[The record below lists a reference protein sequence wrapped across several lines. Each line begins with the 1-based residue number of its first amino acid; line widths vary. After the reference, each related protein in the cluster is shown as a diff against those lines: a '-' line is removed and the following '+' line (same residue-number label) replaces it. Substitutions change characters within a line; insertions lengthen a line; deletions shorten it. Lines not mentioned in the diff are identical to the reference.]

1 MKYLFKNTKIVSTFG
16 PAITKAFNTEADRTN
31 PALASSLAEVLG
43 TINELIYSGINCVRF
58 NFSHGSTEEQLIR
71 SRLIGMAQE
80 KIIAAQSGNKYKFL
94 RPVVFMADTKGPE
107 IRVYK
112 MESSDGVVYEIGDEI
127 NIYCIEKVVGSK
139 EGFSVLD
146 STGRYNMANDCV
158 VGNTVLVEDGKLSLE
173 ILEVNKDK
181 GIVKVKVKNRH
192 ILKSNKRI
200 NLPGADYSMD
210 FLSEK
215 DISDVKFAVDNGFEY
230 IALSFV
236 NTRQNIQDVKK
247 LILSYSKE
255 KAVTSNLRV
264 ISKIETLK
272 SCENIDEIIDE
283 SDAIM
288 VARGDL
294 GLEIP
299 YYEVPYWTEEII
311 KRCRLKNKPVIV
323 ATQMLDSL
331 EKSVVPTRA
340 EVSDVYRAA
349 ELGTDCTMLSG
360 ETAQGLFPVIAVKTM
375 CEIDYESEKYFDN
388 KKALAQFKENNL
400 LKFSPS
406 TKKLCEDLM
415 KILDTNDD
423 IGVILTMSDNVT
435 EELMEAISAM
445 RLALP
450 LFNFINIEKLEPAC
464 AIAAFSCPIYRSTRL
479 HLSTALHRS
488 INPVFTVGL
497 ASSADLP
504 VAFKEF
510 HKFFSKGDIFA
521 KKVVYLDGGT
531 WRL

>member
-16 PAITKAFNTEADRTN
+16 PAITKGFNTEADRTN
-31 PALASSLAEVLG
+31 PALADSLSEVLA

-71 SRLIGMAQE
+71 SKLIGMAQE
-80 KIIAAQSGNKYKFL
+80 KIIAAQTGNKYRFV
-94 RPVVFMADTKGPE
+94 RPIVFMADTKGPE

-112 MESSDGVVYEIGDEI
+112 MEASEGVVYEIGDEI
-127 NIYCIEKVVGSK
+127 NIYCIEKVVGNK
-139 EGFSVLD
+139 DGFSVLD

-158 VGNTVLVEDGKLSLE
+158 VGNTILVEDGKLSLE

-181 GIVKVKVKNRH
+181 GLVKVRVKNRH
-192 ILKSNKRI
+192 ILKANKRI

-215 DISDVKFAVDNGFEY
+215 DISDIKFAVDNGFEY

-236 NTRQNIQDVKK
+236 NSKENIQDVKK

-288 VARGDL
+288 IARGDL

-299 YYEVPYWTEEII
+299 YYQVPYWTKEII

-331 EKSVVPTRA
+331 EKNVVPTRA

-349 ELGTDCTMLSG
+349 ELGSDCTMLSG

-375 CEIDYESEKYFDN
+375 CEIVYESEGRFDN
-388 KKALAQFKENNL
+388 ERALAQFKENSL
-400 LKFSPS
+400 LKFSPN

-415 KILDTNDD
+415 KMLATNDD
-423 IGVILTMSDNVT
+423 IGAVLTMSGTVT
-435 EELMEAISAM
+435 EEFMEAVAAM
-445 RLALP
+445 RLEIP
-450 LFNFINIEKLEPAC
+450 LFNFIKTEKLESAC
-464 AIAAFSCPIYRSTRL
+464 AIASFSCPIYRATRL
-479 HLSTALHRS
+479 ELATALHRS
-488 INPVFTVGL
+488 INPVFTEGL
-497 ASSADLP
+497 FSSADLP
-504 VAFKEF
+504 AIFKEF
-510 HKFFSKGDIFA
+510 HSFFVKGSFFN

-531 WRL
+531 WRV